1 MSAALSS
8 TDVRKAE
15 SQRQPASLVRRMSCF
30 VYEGVLLFGV
40 LMAAGLVYATVTGQ
54 RNAMV
59 GRHGLQA
66 FLFIVLGLYFSWF
79 WTHGG
84 QTLAMK
90 TWRIRLVRA
99 DGASVSLPRAW
110 LRYAL
115 AWLWFAPALMW
126 LWLEDGTGLAP
137 SVATLI
143 VGVIIYAGLTWL
155 LPGRQFWHDVV
166 CGTRLVDV
174 RTARTA
180 AAHG

>member
-1 MSAALSS
+1 
-8 TDVRKAE
+8 
-15 SQRQPASLVRRMSCF
+15 MSCF

-40 LMAAGLVYATVTGQ
+40 LMAAGLLYAIVTGQ

-66 FLFIVLGLYFSWF
+66 FLFVVLGVYFSWF

-99 DGASVSLPRAW
+99 DGALLSLPRAW
-110 LRYAL
+110 LRYL
-115 AWLWFAPALMW
+115 LGWLWFAPALVW
-126 LWLEDGTGLAP
+126 LWLEGATGLTP
-137 SVATLI
+137 SLATLAA
-143 VGVIIYAGLTWL
+143 GVLIYAALAWM

-174 RTARTA
+174 RSAQTAPTD
-180 AAHG
+180 G